1 MMPLLSIIT
10 PVFNTQ
16 ETLPACLD
24 SVLGQTVTDI
34 EVLCVD
40 DGSTDDSLS
49 VLRCYAQAD
58 ARVRIL
64 RHERN
69 RGVSCAR
76 NTGIEAAAGEYMAF
90 VDSDDALAPDFCER
104 LFTAARREGA
114 DIAKGNYAYLGH
126 SGINYSI
133 NAKIRQDK
141 NNFYI
146 QFCSAIYRS
155 TFLREHGL
163 RFPER
168 LHASEDLVFAFSAAL
183 RAERMALD
191 DAAHALITPRRG
203 SASFSAPD
211 VRTIISHYR
220 ALGMVLDQ
228 ATRRNAAPA
237 CFNYVLASLFALFMH
252 IAIRNRKPAVRKL
265 IAVKNRQLYR
275 RAKACPAFDAD
286 IFTDN
291 LAEDDKSL
299 CTCLE
304 NDNLPL
310 FFTAMDKL
318 QARRCRMIR
327 SRFL

>member
-1 MMPLLSIIT
+1 MMPLFSIII

-16 ETLPACLD
+16 ETLPTCLD

-104 LFTAARREGA
+104 LLAAARREGA
-114 DIAKGNYAYLGH
+114 DIAKGNYAYIGH
-126 SGINYSI
+126 AGVNYSI

-155 TFLREHGL
+155 AFLREHGL
-163 RFPER
+163 RFSER

-183 RAERMALD
+183 RAERIALD
-191 DAAHALITPRRG
+191 DTAHALITPRRG

-220 ALGMVLDQ
+220 ALGMITQL
-228 ATRRNAAPA
+228 ATQDVVSAAS
-237 CFNYVLASLFALFMH
+237 FNYVLASLFALFIH
-252 IAIRNRKPAVRKL
+252 IAARNRRASVRRF
-265 IAVKNRQLYR
+265 IEAKNRQLFKIVR
-275 RAKACPAFDAD
+275 TCPKFDAD
-286 IFTDN
+286 TFVGVLGDEDKHL
-291 LAEDDKSL
+291 LA
-299 CTCLE
+299 CLE
-304 NDNLPL
+304 HNELPQ
-310 FFTAMDKL
+310 FFAALDKL
-318 QARRCRMIR
+318 QAQRCRTLR
-327 SRFL
+327 SRP